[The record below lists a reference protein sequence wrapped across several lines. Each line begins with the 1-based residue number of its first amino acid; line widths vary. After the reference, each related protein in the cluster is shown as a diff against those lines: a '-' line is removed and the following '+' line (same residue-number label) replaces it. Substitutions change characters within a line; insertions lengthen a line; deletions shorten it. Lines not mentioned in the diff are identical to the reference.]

1 MKQLLNYDVILQKLE
16 QEYKD
21 LGCALNF
28 SSPFELL
35 VATMLSAQTTDVT
48 VNKAT
53 EKLFKVYSTPEEFA
67 ALEAQE
73 LEPFIRT
80 CGFYKTKAANIIK
93 TSRLIMDKHN
103 GRVPDTMEDLTSL
116 PGVGRKTA
124 NVVMSNAF
132 GKDAIA
138 VDTHVFRVA
147 NRLGLADAKDVVAT
161 ENQLMENIPRDKWSM
176 AHHWLIWHGRRVCSA
191 RKPNCQGCMLKDE
204 CKFFQN
210 IGE

>member
-93 TSRLIMDKHN
+93 TCRLIMDKHN

>member
-1 MKQLLNYDVILQKLE
+1 MNYDVILQKLE

>member
-16 QEYKD
+16 QEYND
-21 LGCALNF
+21 LGCVLNF

-48 VNKAT
+48 FNKAT

-93 TSRLIMDKHN
+93 TCRLIMDKHN